1 MKKSMIIAIAAA
13 MLTAGTT
20 VCHAQTQQKTTQQKT
35 QTAQTQEPV
44 YEQDK
49 SAIEREQNDACNS
62 SAEREQDKVDKRA
75 EFTGGM
81 EKLLQFMM
89 QNVKYPKEAEQAGAS
104 GTVRVHFIVEKDGT
118 LTDVR
123 VPDSIHP
130 ALDAEAIRL
139 VKAMPKWQPAQ
150 LKGKPVRSKAM
161 LAIPFRLK

>member
-1 MKKSMIIAIAAA
+1 MKKSMIIALAAA

-20 VCHAQTQQKTTQQKT
+20 ACHAQTQQKTTQQKT

-49 SAIEREQNDACNS
+49 
-62 SAEREQDKVDKRA
+62 VDKRA

-81 EKLLQFMM
+81 EKQLQFMM
-89 QNVKYPKEAEQAGAS
+89 QNVKYPKEAEQTGAS
-104 GTVRVHFIVEKDGT
+104 GTVRVHFIVEKDGS

-150 LKGKPVRSKAM
+150 FKGKPVRSKAM